1 MPGRPQCEFG
11 SLPAPLSQARI
22 ELGTGFQGTTE
33 VTGEMATHPADDRQ
47 LADTLRASGLFT
59 AEELA
64 QLLERLPQIGASKLL
79 GDRVREGRL
88 TTWQARRLLAGHSH
102 FQIGHYRLEDQLE
115 QSSAHVVFQ
124 ARHTNHPAVMRLV
137 QVSAQGDVEAGRREF
152 QRLAALRIPGIVP
165 LVDIHRTSRCWY
177 LAYAGPK
184 PNGSATTSFRRTLPD
199 TGLELRH
206 IDRLASAVAQAHRQG
221 VADGHLHRDR
231 VVWLDDQP
239 VVLEFGLLATIH
251 RFAAPA
257 LVAPPPVAPPLSP
270 PLSPPIALPPGQA
283 SPSGASANANPLP
296 TPQLPTPPLP
306 AQPAAAPPESDIDG
320 TEIEGNWDDCQR
332 DWRAVGQLVEQWLS
346 ESADATQ
353 TNQHPDSATVVQLR
367 QWADWLATATAR
379 ELSDSGEVLRQLHQ
393 ETNSAALESGDAI
406 LARVRLPHDA
416 TSVGGTSPSQAHRQA
431 RAADWTTLAVTL
443 GLALTVVSAVIGF
456 AAFLLWRTGGSTATV
471 AQQPVSVSPAV
482 ADPNTAAL
490 PATGDAA
497 GPLTPPVP
505 EGFAPIDGTTTP
517 APEPPPAAPDSP
529 PSPPATETAAANP
542 APATPAPA
550 NPAPAIPAPANA
562 NPDSSTPDTPSPAVP
577 EGPTEATGGEFE
589 TEIDIWPPAEKN
601 RSLRTGLKLGR
612 IEPPAATCRLTWEP
626 LSDNRRTGTWQLSDD
641 GPRAWSLKWQDGD
654 SSEQPGLRLEIRD
667 SGELIGSWQQAEVPS
682 ALGAVIANSWL
693 VIRFGDQTRRIQ
705 LRKAIRTPT
714 VTLDLQS
721 PNDRRRFELVP
732 PPPENLKLEMIDLG
746 GLMAD
751 AQLLTEPTTTKVGKG
766 VQPVRYV
773 LREGAEMRMQVS
785 AEVSFGRRIQ
795 VQIVPTMILPG
806 TGALVPYSEAGLAKL
821 AAEINQSYLGKQKL
835 NAEKGAIDR
844 LPSLSRLPAPQK
856 QAMRANLDQQ
866 IKVLDE
872 YEAAV
877 KGVGTYAERA
887 RQAGTLGY
895 RIYADGPDGAQFEL
909 IRTEAAAPSQ

>member
-1 MPGRPQCEFG
+1 
-11 SLPAPLSQARI
+11 
-22 ELGTGFQGTTE
+22 
-33 VTGEMATHPADDRQ
+33 MATHPADDRQ
-47 LADTLRASGLFT
+47 LADILRASGLFP
-59 AEELA
+59 AEELT
-64 QLLERLPQIGASKLL
+64 QLLERLPQIGAAKLL
-79 GDRVREGRL
+79 GEHVREGRL

-124 ARHTNHPAVMRLV
+124 ARHSDHPAVMRLV
-137 QVSAQGDVEAGRREF
+137 QVSVKGDVEEGRREF

-184 PNGSATTSFRRTLPD
+184 PNGSGTTIFQRTLPAG
-199 TGLELRH
+199 GLELRH
-206 IDRLASAVAQAHRQG
+206 VDRLASAVAQAHRLG

-239 VVLEFGLLATIH
+239 VLLEFGLVAAIH
-251 RFAAPA
+251 RLDSATAAARPT
-257 LVAPPPVAPPLSP
+257 VAPPPVTPPAVAPPPVASPTARPPLAPPVAPPLSTAKSSDP
-270 PLSPPIALPPGQA
+270 PADRPPTNTASLNAQTLPI
-283 SPSGASANANPLP
+283 
-296 TPQLPTPPLP
+296 PPLP
-306 AQPAAAPPESDIDG
+306 AKPLAVQADSDFDG
-320 TEIEGNWDDCQR
+320 TWDDCQR
-332 DWRAVGQLVEQWLS
+332 DWRAVGQLVEQWLA
-346 ESADATQ
+346 ESADANPTA
-353 TNQHPDSATVVQLR
+353 QHPDSATVVQLR
-367 QWADWLATATAR
+367 QWADWLATATTR
-379 ELSDSGEVLRQLHQ
+379 ELSDSEEVQRQLHQ

-406 LARVRLPHDA
+406 VARVRLPQGA
-416 TSVGGTSPSQAHRQA
+416 APVGGTSPTQAHRQA

-443 GLALTVVSAVIGF
+443 GLALVVVSAVIGF
-456 AAFLLWRTGGSTATV
+456 AAFLLWRTGGFSTTV
-471 AQQPVSVSPAV
+471 AQQPVPASPAA
-482 ADPNTAAL
+482 ADPDAAAL

-505 EGFAPIDGTTTP
+505 EGFAPIGGSTNPSTTATEPGDAEPTTTNPPGPDMTGSSSTSP
-517 APEPPPAAPDSP
+517 ATEPAPAAPAAAPSP
-529 PSPPATETAAANP
+529 PSTESP
-542 APATPAPA
+542 PATPAPTSEKPTSPSA
-550 NPAPAIPAPANA
+550 DASPPAA
-562 NPDSSTPDTPSPAVP
+562 P

-601 RSLRTGLKLGR
+601 RSPRTGLKLGR
-612 IEPPAATCRLTWEP
+612 LEPPAATCQLEWEP
-626 LSDNRRTGTWQLSDD
+626 LSDGRRTGTWQLASD

-654 SSEQPGLRLEIRD
+654 RSEQAGLRLEINE

-682 ALGAVIANSWL
+682 ALGAAIANSWL
-693 VIRFGDQTRRIQ
+693 VVRFGDQTRRIQ

-751 AQLLTEPTTTKVGKG
+751 AQLLSEPTTAKVGKG
-766 VQPVRYV
+766 VQPVQYV
-773 LREGAEMRMQVS
+773 LREGAAMRMQVS

-821 AAEINQSYLGKQKL
+821 AGEINQSYLGKQKL
-835 NAEKGAIDR
+835 TAEKAAIDR
-844 LPSLSRLPAPQK
+844 LPKLSRLPEPQK
-856 QAMRANLDQQ
+856 QAMRANYDQQ
-866 IKVLDE
+866 VKVLDE
-872 YEAAV
+872 YETAV
-877 KGVGTYAERA
+877 KAVGTYAERA

-895 RIYADGPDGAQFEL
+895 RIYADGPDGAQLEL
-909 IRTEAAAPSQ
+909 IRTEAASPSQ